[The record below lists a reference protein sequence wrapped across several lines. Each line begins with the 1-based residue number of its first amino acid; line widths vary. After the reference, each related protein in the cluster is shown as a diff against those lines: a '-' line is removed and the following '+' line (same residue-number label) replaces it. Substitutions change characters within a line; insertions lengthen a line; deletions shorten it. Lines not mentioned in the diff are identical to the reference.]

1 MWWHRTKAMKRAV
14 LKCVVQMVLAAQDK
28 QGPGPKGRPYH
39 SPKKA
44 LKQIQPARVE
54 PESLSDRVSTFRQKP
69 SATEEVVDE
78 EEKEFHCL
86 FGNLAAEPRK
96 TERKYFDYERVPGV
110 STEKLF
116 GIFFMNEREKGSS
129 VERGELTVFARQ
141 HVERVGL
148 GSGRTGHPRLEAP
161 SRLRTAALWGSRAE
175 LLPLGPR
182 SAAPPQRCRF
192 QCS

>member
-54 PESLSDRVSTFRQKP
+54 PESVSDRVSTFRQES
-69 SATEEVVDE
+69 SAAEEVVDE

-182 SAAPPQRCRF
+182 SAAPPQRC
-192 QCS
+192 